1 MYWMGGCAACAQAR
15 NVHSEGNGN
24 LYGTRLPRYNRLI
37 TIVNSIHRNC
47 ESFDH
52 SKCVSISNRLR
63 QTLWWA
69 HNSNVNSNLIG
80 PAHTYQFLLL
90 RFRRRLTKR
99 LAFKVL
105 PMLVS
110 LAPCDMQYWHTKNL
124 FRMNSL
130 RCLTSERYRIVLPGF
145 CCRIHWIRTMT
156 MTTMTNATTLPCIV
170 SSQMLLAVVVESVGV
185 SSTVVHVCLW
195 FYSDHG
201 IFTWMN
207 IYTKFS

>member
-1 MYWMGGCAACAQAR
+1 MKTVWCIEWVGVVRVQRHVMFKLLSFVEVATYKVLDC
-15 NVHSEGNGN
+15 S
-24 LYGTRLPRYNRLI
+24 RYNRLI

-80 PAHTYQFLLL
+80 PAHAYQFLLL
-90 RFRRRLTKR
+90 RFRRLLTTR

-110 LAPCDMQYWHTKNL
+110 LAPCDIQYWHTKKAFFGWICSDVSDVWALPHRSTL
-124 FRMNSL
+124 F
-130 RCLTSERYRIVLPGF
+130 
-145 CCRIHWIRTMT
+145 
-156 MTTMTNATTLPCIV
+156 
-170 SSQMLLAVVVESVGV
+170 LL
-185 SSTVVHVCLW
+185 
-195 FYSDHG
+195 
-201 IFTWMN
+201 
-207 IYTKFS
+207 